1 MTILD
6 APDQSAGIGGPL
18 AGDSSKIAM
27 ALPVHYS
34 ATEQL
39 ERAPPYAA
47 TRATCIL
54 RSSFRETAEAMA
66 RRKRAP
72 KIPKH
77 TAPKSPYFMQPG
89 KRGVVVV
96 LHRAC
101 GNRVVP
107 KVCGEMPSRTH
118 AKMLISQLERAES
131 VVKDLFLEATDD
143 GIEALEAVLAAC
155 REEVLRRGPR
165 VHEGGAGNS
174 GGDQAD
180 GGRATDNQ
188 AGSRGGRNR
197 RSRHGRG
204 RRPTPE
210 FEPPTNVR
218 PLSENGGEPPAD
230 DEDGAEPPYNEAA
243 S

>member
-1 MTILD
+1 
-6 APDQSAGIGGPL
+6 
-18 AGDSSKIAM
+18 M
-27 ALPVHYS
+27 AK
-34 ATEQL
+34 
-39 ERAPPYAA
+39 
-47 TRATCIL
+47 
-54 RSSFRETAEAMA
+54 
-66 RRKRAP
+66 RKRAP

-77 TAPKSPYFMQPG
+77 SAPKSPYFMQPG

-165 VHEGGAGNS
+165 VHEGGSGAG
-174 GGDQAD
+174 GGEQIESE
-180 GGRATDNQ
+180 RPN
-188 AGSRGGRNR
+188 AGTGPQGGGRNR
-197 RSRHGRG
+197 RNRHGRG
-204 RRPTPE
+204 RRGTPH
-210 FEPPTNVR
+210 FEPPRTVR
-218 PLSENGGEPPAD
+218 PLSNDDGSAPPSDSDAGE
-230 DEDGAEPPYNEAA
+230 EPPYNEAA

>member
-1 MTILD
+1 
-6 APDQSAGIGGPL
+6 
-18 AGDSSKIAM
+18 
-27 ALPVHYS
+27 
-34 ATEQL
+34 
-39 ERAPPYAA
+39 
-47 TRATCIL
+47 
-54 RSSFRETAEAMA
+54 MA
-66 RRKRAP
+66 RRKRVS
-72 KIPKH
+72 KIAKH

-89 KRGVVVV
+89 KRGVVIV

-165 VHEGGAGNS
+165 VHEGGSSAGGS
-174 GGDQAD
+174 GGGAGGDQA
-180 GGRATDNQ
+180 GGDRRNGGQ
-188 AGSRGGRNR
+188 RGPGGGRNR
-197 RSRHGRG
+197 RNRHGRG
-204 RRPTPE
+204 PRGTPQ
-210 FEPPTNVR
+210 FEPPSNVR
-218 PLSENGGEPPAD
+218 PLSKENGGEP
-230 DEDGAEPPYNEAA
+230 ESGSNSGEEPPYNEAA

>member
-1 MTILD
+1 
-6 APDQSAGIGGPL
+6 
-18 AGDSSKIAM
+18 
-27 ALPVHYS
+27 
-34 ATEQL
+34 
-39 ERAPPYAA
+39 
-47 TRATCIL
+47 
-54 RSSFRETAEAMA
+54 
-66 RRKRAP
+66 
-72 KIPKH
+72 
-77 TAPKSPYFMQPG
+77 MQPG

-165 VHEGGAGNS
+165 VQEGGS
-174 GGDQAD
+174 GGEQPGSDRSPN
-180 GGRATDNQ
+180 GGQGAP
-188 AGSRGGRNR
+188 AGGRNR
-197 RSRHGRG
+197 RRHGRG
-204 RRPTPE
+204 RRGTPR

-218 PLSENGGEPPAD
+218 PLSEQNGGEPQSD
-230 DEDGAEPPYNEAA
+230 TSGDEPPYNEAA